1 VVTGLRLQDTSFKIQ
16 VSVYRLQV
24 TSNQQPATNKIM
36 NKRRGISVFGIVLI
50 ALIIGEFLK
59 NVRIGLIIGLALGLL
74 ASGMLKKREK

>member
-1 VVTGLRLQDTSFKIQ
+1 MAFL
-16 VSVYRLQV
+16 
-24 TSNQQPATNKIM
+24 QPATTKIM

-74 ASGMLKKREK
+74 ASGMLKKRAK